1 MNNQLTPKENCNT
14 MLNKIKQL
22 PSICKDT
29 IIKNWQ
35 SGREGKVF
43 LVATAF
49 VIGWLIYPIF
59 CGSRGSASTHGVA
72 PHETSLNNS
81 PTSLVK
87 HYYKAFE
94 DGNVEE
100 YVNCVNYTDEQKKEE
115 ASSLGESFQ
124 NDEWR
129 ENVRKLYGEIT
140 MGVPKW
146 TGDGKMSVKV
156 AIENREHGGESNK
169 EWYLIKIN
177 GRWLIDAEMTTN
189 PHEMGL

>member
-1 MNNQLTPKENCNT
+1 MP
-14 MLNKIKQL
+14 NKIKQL

-29 IIKNWQ
+29 IVKNWQ
-35 SGREGKVF
+35 SGREGKIF
-43 LVATAF
+43 LIGS
-49 VIGWLIYPIF
+49 VIILGWLIYPIF
-59 CGSRGSASTHGVA
+59 CGDSGWVTHGVGT
-72 PHETSLNNS
+72 HGTSLNSNS
-81 PTSLVK
+81 PTRLVK
-87 HYYKAFE
+87 HYYKAFL
-94 DGNVEE
+94 DGNIEE

-115 ASSLGESFQ
+115 ASSLEENFQ

-129 ENVRKLYGEIT
+129 ESVKKLYGESI

-156 AIENREHGGESNK
+156 AIKNQEHGGEANK